1 MTVGGNKML
10 DKSIPY
16 LNIPMQR
23 KSGTPI
29 PQYVLSEGYSYVP
42 FTASSEMDWAKIET
56 SVGEFDSISEAL
68 DFFNENYLSYPGE
81 VERRTIF
88 IQTNEG
94 EKVGTATIWWN
105 YTGERRDPTLEWIAV
120 KPEHQGIGLGKAI
133 VFEGMRK
140 MLQIEGDRDIFLHT
154 QTWSYRAIGI
164 YLQAGFEF
172 MKTGSFSRYEN
183 DFDKAIPYLEEKMKL
198 KLR

>member
-1 MTVGGNKML
+1 ML

-16 LNIPMQR
+16 LNLPMLR

-29 PQYVLSEGYSYVP
+29 PQYVLPAGCTFVPYTAGLESDWSE
-42 FTASSEMDWAKIET
+42 IET

-68 DFFNENYLSYPGE
+68 EYFQKNYLSYPGE

-88 IQTNEG
+88 IQTLDG
-94 EKVGTATIWWN
+94 KKVGTITSWWN
-105 YTGERRDPTLEWIAV
+105 YTGERRDPTLEWVAV
-120 KPEHQGIGLGKAI
+120 KPEYQGMGLGKAI
-133 VFEGMRK
+133 VFEGMRR

-164 YLQAGFEF
+164 YLHAGFEF

-183 DFDKAIPYLEEKMKL
+183 DFAKALPYLEEKMKL
-198 KLR
+198 YLK

>member
-1 MTVGGNKML
+1 ML

-23 KSGTPI
+23 KYETPI
-29 PQYVLSEGYSYVP
+29 PQYVLPEGYSFVS
-42 FTASSEMDWAKIET
+42 FTAGSEVDWAEIET

-68 DFFNENYLSYPGE
+68 VYFQKNYLSFPGE

-88 IQTNEG
+88 IQTSDEK
-94 EKVGTATIWWN
+94 KVGTATSWWN
-105 YTGERRDPTLEWIAV
+105 YTDVRRDPTLEWIAV
-120 KPEHQGIGLGKAI
+120 KPEYQGIGLGKAV
-133 VFEGMRK
+133 VFEGMRR
-140 MLQIEGDRDIFLHT
+140 MLQIEGDRDVFLHT

-183 DFDKAIPYLEEKMKL
+183 DFDKALPYLEKKMKL
-198 KLR
+198 YLK